1 MISIKN
7 TATAYRPEIDGL
19 RAIAVMAVLLF
30 HVDLSWVTGGYI
42 GVDVFFVISGYL
54 ISRNIIESLDRQ
66 RFTFKAFYL
75 RRFRRLF
82 PALVTTILLAS
93 CIAPA
98 ILLPEHLERFGWE
111 AVSSFFS
118 ISNIYFWSQSG
129 YFDLDADLKPLLH
142 TWSLS
147 IEEQFYLVWPAF
159 LVLMSR
165 INSRVAYCCL
175 ITTLG
180 FVSLLAAEYFISIGK
195 TNSAFYL
202 LPFRVI
208 EFVIGMSAV
217 LIEREFSGRVFPEGS
232 NTAEF
237 ASSILTATGL
247 SLIVYACLNYTNETP
262 FPGVSALWPCLGTA
276 MVILSGRNIVAKI
289 VLHNHAAT
297 FLGKISYSIYLV
309 HWPLIVFYKYR
320 TTGALDAREQWVIVM
335 VTIVLAY
342 LMWRYVEQ
350 AFRFSQPA
358 SQAISRA
365 KSAFS
370 RRKLD
375 ISMAPFV
382 SITAACALTL
392 SVSFIVTKG
401 TFIGGVKMTH
411 LSAEDVTRG
420 KKDRYKLLN
429 TSCKI
434 ENIEGKFC
442 HMERP
447 IQALTFGDSHEP
459 DGYNIWRT
467 AYGDNPS
474 LNIIRFGMNNHC
486 VKYYLAEEKHHSDS
500 TRCFE
505 RIAGLRTPEIVNKL
519 DMVIYSS
526 NKPFSKSK
534 NEDYNLFAAMK
545 KVNPDLRIII
555 LGGYLNTSKDCSYIY
570 GLMGNSSH
578 CGRGDFLVYGPD
590 KERAEFNKWKKRPFN
605 EMLSPKI
612 IDKFSLLCVTEGK
625 CETSAAG
632 KPFTYDKHH
641 LSFEFAQHI
650 AEKIRQIYGDTM
662 LADG

>member
-1 MISIKN
+1 
-7 TATAYRPEIDGL
+7 
-19 RAIAVMAVLLF
+19 MAVLLF

-118 ISNIYFWSQSG
+118 VSNIYFWSQSG

-147 IEEQFYLVWPAF
+147 IEEQFYLAWPAF

-232 NTAEF
+232 NKAEF

-262 FPGVSALWPCLGTA
+262 FPGVSALWPCVGTA

-320 TTGALDAREQWVIVM
+320 TAGALDAREQWVIVM

-358 SQAISRA
+358 SKRYLGQKVPLADVSCV
-365 KSAFS
+365 SAW
-370 RRKLD
+370 R
-375 ISMAPFV
+375 P
-382 SITAACALTL
+382 T
-392 SVSFIVTKG
+392 SVS
-401 TFIGGVKMTH
+401 
-411 LSAEDVTRG
+411 L
-420 KKDRYKLLN
+420 
-429 TSCKI
+429 
-434 ENIEGKFC
+434 
-442 HMERP
+442 P
-447 IQALTFGDSHEP
+447 
-459 DGYNIWRT
+459 
-467 AYGDNPS
+467 
-474 LNIIRFGMNNHC
+474 
-486 VKYYLAEEKHHSDS
+486 
-500 TRCFE
+500 
-505 RIAGLRTPEIVNKL
+505 
-519 DMVIYSS
+519 
-526 NKPFSKSK
+526 
-534 NEDYNLFAAMK
+534 
-545 KVNPDLRIII
+545 
-555 LGGYLNTSKDCSYIY
+555 
-570 GLMGNSSH
+570 
-578 CGRGDFLVYGPD
+578 LVP
-590 KERAEFNKWKKRPFN
+590 
-605 EMLSPKI
+605 
-612 IDKFSLLCVTEGK
+612 
-625 CETSAAG
+625 
-632 KPFTYDKHH
+632 
-641 LSFEFAQHI
+641 
-650 AEKIRQIYGDTM
+650 
-662 LADG
+662 